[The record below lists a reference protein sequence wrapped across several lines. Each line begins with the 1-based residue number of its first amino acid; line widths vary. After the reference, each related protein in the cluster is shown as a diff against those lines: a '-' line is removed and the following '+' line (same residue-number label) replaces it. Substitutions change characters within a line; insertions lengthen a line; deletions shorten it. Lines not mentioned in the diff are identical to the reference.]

1 MVAGGELVRAVTYSG
16 GGLDTTCEITL
27 SKEEMSATLSEWLRA
42 WNQHDL
48 DRVMDLFHDE
58 VIFENWTGAKV
69 KGKRA
74 LCRAWTP
81 WFANHGGSRFIEKE
95 TLIDEAAQSALL
107 RWRLEWPST
116 ARGYEGKLERREGVD
131 VLHFCDGK
139 IIQKLTFSK
148 TVVEIDASAVQLA
161 VDVRARPGSG

>member
-1 MVAGGELVRAVTYSG
+1 MRLSRHEIR
-16 GGLDTTCEITL
+16 TTIT
-27 SKEEMSATLSEWLRA
+27 EWLGG
-42 WNQHDL
+42 WNEHDL

-58 VIFENWTGAKV
+58 IIFENWTGARV

-81 WFANHGGSRFIEKE
+81 WFANRGGFRFIEEE
-95 TLIDEAAQSALL
+95 TFIDEAAQRALL

-116 ARGYEGKLERREGVD
+116 TSGYEGRLERREGVD

-148 TVVEIDASAVQLA
+148 TVIEIDDTAVQLA
-161 VDVRARPGSG
+161 VDVRARPGSR